1 MKRFL
6 SLLLLFP
13 MVVSAE
19 ETNPDEYRDCAKYTF
34 DEAIA
39 TTSKEGNIV
48 SFTFSDK
55 TTRKS
60 GTNADCGRVE
70 VEEETPTSPGGGND
84 DDRIDGFMPVVP
96 DEEGGDF

>member
-39 TTSKEGNIV
+39 TTSKEGNIL
-48 SFTFSDK
+48 SFTFSGK

-70 VEEETPTSPGGGND
+70 EEETPTSPGGGPHVEKPTLCT
-84 DDRIDGFMPVVP
+84 G
-96 DEEGGDF
+96 EGSIEDCSG

>member
-34 DEAIA
+34 DEAMA
-39 TTSKEGNIV
+39 TTSKEGNIL
-48 SFTFSDK
+48 SFTFSGK

-70 VEEETPTSPGGGND
+70 EEEETPEDGGYKPCDPRTGC
-84 DDRIDGFMPVVP
+84 IPTPPPTMPNN
-96 DEEGGDF
+96 

>member
-1 MKRFL
+1 MNKIL

-39 TTSKEGNIV
+39 TTSKSGNIV

-70 VEEETPTSPGGGND
+70 EEEETPTSPGGGND
-84 DDRIDGFMPVVP
+84 DDNESFIPGTGG
-96 DEEGGDF
+96 EGEDGDF